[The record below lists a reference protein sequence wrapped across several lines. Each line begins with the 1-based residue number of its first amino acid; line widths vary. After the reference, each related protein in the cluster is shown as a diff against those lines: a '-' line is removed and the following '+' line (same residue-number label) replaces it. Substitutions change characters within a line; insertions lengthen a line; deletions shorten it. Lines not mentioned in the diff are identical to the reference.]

1 MGVADLHVARHHLD
15 EPHEVLQFRSD
26 VVCGRGTGLLRALS
40 HGDTRF
46 LADPCGQHFG
56 TALVSPVPRDA
67 RPPRISARGQKC
79 VSQSVAF
86 NSQGLGWAPEAGGGQ
101 FIEA

>member
-40 HGDTRF
+40 QGDTRF
-46 LADPCGQHFG
+46 LADPCGQYFG
-56 TALVSPVPRDA
+56 TALVSLVPRDA
-67 RPPRISARGQKC
+67 RPPRIPARGQKC
-79 VSQSVAF
+79 VSLSVAF
-86 NSQGLGWAPEAGGGQ
+86 NSQCLGWAPEAGGGQ
-101 FIEA
+101 FLEA